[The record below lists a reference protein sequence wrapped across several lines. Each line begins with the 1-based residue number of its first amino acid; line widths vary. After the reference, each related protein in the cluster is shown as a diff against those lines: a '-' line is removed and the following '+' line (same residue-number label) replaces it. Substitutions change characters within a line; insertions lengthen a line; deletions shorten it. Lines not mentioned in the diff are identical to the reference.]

1 MKKSI
6 LDRDRP
12 RKIYVNEQIW
22 RDIKAE
28 CAKEGISI
36 SKWFREEAKK
46 KIGFILLLA
55 FIVGGM
61 VFTLSPYEVKRQIVS
76 TFEVFLTVK

>member
-6 LDRDRP
+6 VERDKP
-12 RKIYVNEQIW
+12 RKIYVNEQVW

-36 SKWFREEAKK
+36 SKWFREQAKNK
-46 KIGFILLLA
+46 TIFLKVFAIPLLLIGA
-55 FIVGGM
+55 ASISYLILFSI
-61 VFTLSPYEVKRQIVS
+61 FYWQ
-76 TFEVFLTVK
+76 